1 MQEKLRAK
9 GKKLYFAFVDLE
21 KASDRVLREVI

>member
-9 GKKLYFAFVDLE
+9 GKKLNFGIVDLE
-21 KASDRVLREVI
+21 KKLFIGFREK